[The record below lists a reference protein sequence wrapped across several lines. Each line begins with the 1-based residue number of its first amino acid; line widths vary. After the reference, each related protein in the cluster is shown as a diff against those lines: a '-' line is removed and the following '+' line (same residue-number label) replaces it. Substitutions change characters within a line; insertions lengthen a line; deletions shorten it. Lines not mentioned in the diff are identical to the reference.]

1 MNSTSPHKFPLHL
14 SPLPLLLLASTT
26 WAGTFDTSGPEA
38 AAAPVERIL
47 NCNLMKTSFKGDNAG
62 WLSSAE
68 KSVESTCLAGDT
80 AIKFSASAD
89 KWPTLLQLA
98 GQSVIVKLARSEGLV
113 KDAKSDWTMLGI
125 APKKAA
131 KPKMVKLC
139 GDDAAPKE
147 IEKVWSHGY
156 RVGEAVDVWKGGSR
170 KKDDYWDGPQ
180 KGHKDDWYVD
190 VRMSIARN
198 WQWAPNGSVRLG
210 AVCADSH
217 SAVASSVEPLVFVY
231 DQGGDDPE
239 YAVVEI
245 YKTK

>member
-1 MNSTSPHKFPLHL
+1 MKSTRPHVFPLHL
-14 SPLPLLLLASTT
+14 SPLLLLLLASTAWT
-26 WAGTFDTSGPEA
+26 GTFDTSGPGA

-47 NCNLMKTSFKGDNAG
+47 SCNLMKTSFKGDNEG

-80 AIKFSASAD
+80 PFKFSATAD
-89 KWPTLLQLA
+89 KWPELLQMA
-98 GQSVIVKLARSEGLV
+98 GQPVVVKLARNKGLAN
-113 KDAKSDWTMLGI
+113 DAKTDWVMLEI

-131 KPKMVKLC
+131 KPTMEKLC
-139 GDDAAPKE
+139 GDDKAPKE

-170 KKDDYWDGPQ
+170 DKDDHWDGPQ
-180 KGHKDDWYVD
+180 KGHKDDWYID
-190 VRMSIARN
+190 VRMSLART

-210 AVCADSH
+210 SVCTDSH
-217 SAVASSVEPLVFVY
+217 SAVASAVEPLVFVY
-231 DQGGDDPE
+231 DQGSDDPE

-245 YKTK
+245 YRRK